1 MRGEKKLFMDL
12 DEKVNSVAKFGDDR
26 KIIVKKKGMILIRAR
41 NREHIIIS
49 DVFNVPGLESNILS
63 VGQFKKRDVSFT

>member
-26 KIIVKKKGMILIRAR
+26 KIIVKKKG
-41 NREHIIIS
+41 N
-49 DVFNVPGLESNILS
+49 DFNSC
-63 VGQFKKRDVSFT
+63 T